1 MTLKERNERVESVRR
16 MKEHFTFVH
25 SQLQTKAR
33 SFEILSGMCEYL
45 ISGLESGEEL
55 DYDSLENFI
64 NNEYKRIVESNY
76 GKR

>member
-25 SQLQTKAR
+25 SKLQTKAR

>member
-16 MKEHFTFVH
+16 MKEHFSFVY
-25 SQLQTKAR
+25 SQLQTKVR
-33 SFEILSGMCEYL
+33 SFEILSNMCEYL
-45 ISGLESGEEL
+45 INGLESGEEL

-64 NNEYKRIVESNY
+64 NNEYKRIIEN